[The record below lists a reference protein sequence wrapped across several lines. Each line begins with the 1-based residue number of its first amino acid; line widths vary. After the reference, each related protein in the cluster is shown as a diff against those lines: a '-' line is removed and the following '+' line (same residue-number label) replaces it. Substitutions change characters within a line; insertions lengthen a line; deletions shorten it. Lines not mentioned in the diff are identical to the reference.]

1 MAGHSKWANIK
12 HKKKEQDKRRGKL
25 FSKLIR
31 GITAAAR
38 QGDPDP
44 ETNPRLRLAVDK
56 AYANNMQKD
65 TIERAIKRAAGDEE
79 AANLEEIRYEGY
91 GPHGV
96 AVMVDCMTDNRNRTV
111 GDIRYAFSKAGGKL
125 GTDNSVGFMFNRQG
139 RVVVATDS
147 DEETVL
153 EAALESGAHDLQN
166 NEDGTF
172 SIITDPETVTDVRKQ
187 LVEEHWSVQ
196 SIEVTMQPTI
206 TAPINDLEQAQQVL
220 RLFDQLDD
228 LEDVQQVYSN
238 VDINDE
244 IWQQLE
250 QDD

>member
-56 AYANNMQKD
+56 ALANNMQKD

-79 AANLEEIRYEGY
+79 AANLEEVRYEGY

-96 AVMVDCMTDNRNRTV
+96 AVMVDCMTDNRNRTA
-111 GDIRYAFSKAGGKL
+111 GDVRYAFNKAGGKL

-139 RVVVATDS
+139 QITVKTQS
-147 DEETVL
+147 DEEAVL
-153 EAALESGAHDLQN
+153 EAVLEKNQAGYF
-166 NEDGTF
+166 T
-172 SIITDPETVTDVRKQ
+172 IITNPEVVTEVKKMLEANQ
-187 LVEEHWSVQ
+187 WSVQ
-196 SIEVTMQPTI
+196 SIEVTMHPTI
-206 TAPINDLEQAQQVL
+206 TAPINDVEKAQQVL
-220 RLFDQLDD
+220 RLFDHLDD
-228 LEDVQQVYSN
+228 LDDVQEVYSN
-238 VDINDE
+238 VEIADD

-250 QDD
+250 QHG